1 MRRVVLGDDN
11 LQPDEEQ
18 PRLIRRRSVI
28 PAEPFGFAGVRLLTL
43 CPLYHLYFV
52 TLQSVDETGRYTL
65 FGFQHFDDNVL
76 PPALR
81 YGQAS
86 LSQPGQVA
94 APFGFAGVG
103 LCPACIQNPNRQ
115 WVFCERC
122 RLLTHVTERQYS
134 GLEIVKC
141 ELCGHE
147 KRGPFSIATSA
158 TPMADRK
165 KK

>member
-11 LQPDEEQ
+11 LWPDEDK

-43 CPLYHLYFV
+43 CPLYHLYFI

-65 FGFQHFDDNVL
+65 FGFQYFDDNVL

-81 YGQAS
+81 SGQAS
-86 LSQPGQVA
+86 LSQPREVA
-94 APFGFAGVG
+94 APHGFAGVG
-103 LCPACIQNPNRQ
+103 LCPACNQNANRE
-115 WVFCERC
+115 WVFCEEC
-122 RLLTHVTERQYS
+122 GLLVHVTSRQYG
-134 GLEIVKC
+134 GLDIVKC

-158 TPMADRK
+158 TPMAERGK
-165 KK
+165 K